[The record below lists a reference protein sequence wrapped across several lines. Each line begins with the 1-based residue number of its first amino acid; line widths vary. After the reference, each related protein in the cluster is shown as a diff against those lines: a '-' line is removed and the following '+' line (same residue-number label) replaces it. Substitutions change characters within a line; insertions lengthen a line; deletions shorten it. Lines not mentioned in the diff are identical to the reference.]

1 MFLPILL
8 LFFATGPK
16 RNTEAN
22 LPRSVE
28 LRASS
33 VKPLGVPFFNFWG
46 EPKSDSNG
54 NVYFHAATS
63 DYSNSTILGVSQERL
78 QPLVFSV
85 KGEFAKATAFETFD
99 VTPSGKVF
107 VLATNVDH
115 DSIVFEFDHSGDMK
129 THTK

>member
-1 MFLPILL
+1 
-8 LFFATGPK
+8 
-16 RNTEAN
+16 
-22 LPRSVE
+22 
-28 LRASS
+28 
-33 VKPLGVPFFNFWG
+33 
-46 EPKSDSNG
+46 
-54 NVYFHAATS
+54 S

-129 THTK
+129 THTKLDVPAAVILESLAVFDTSGNFLVWGYYSDRASGEMKGKRFVALMNPSGKVTRRLGNNK